1 MNLINAVVI
10 TTANLCS
17 TRVSTVVL
25 VTVFNCH
32 DSLLLLQSFEEAK
45 LIPMA
50 DVSMTRA
57 GWSQYGHKHRYS
69 HGPSTAS
76 PTGNIRSTT
85 AMALVQ

>member
-10 TTANLCS
+10 TTANLSS

-25 VTVFNCH
+25 VMAPFNRH
-32 DSLLLLQSFEEAK
+32 TSFLLLQSFEEEK

-57 GWSQYGHKHRYS
+57 AWCQYGHKHSYS
-69 HGPSTAS
+69 HWPSTAS
-76 PTGNIRSTT
+76 LTGNT
-85 AMALVQ
+85 